1 MNRPRAFV
9 TGLGILTSIGQDIP
23 SFWENLLEGVCG
35 IDRITLFDASGY
47 RAKKAAEVKGFNPRQ
62 YFSPRQL
69 KRMSRCDQLG
79 MKAALEALTD
89 SALDLTNEDRERI
102 GIFIGG
108 GAGGIF
114 SAEKYRKEM
123 IRKGWRKVRPSLLL
137 PFSTCALNDGI
148 AEEYRILG
156 PRATIAT
163 ACSSSATA
171 IGCGLDAV
179 RSGEVDIAI
188 VGGSESLSEV
198 TFGGF
203 NSLRSVDEEYCRPF
217 DLNRKGLS
225 LGEGAAFLILEEA
238 DHARK
243 RGGKIL
249 AELMGC
255 GLSGDGQHMTAPD
268 PEGKGAARAM
278 QEALKD
284 AEVNREEVD
293 YINAH
298 GTATPANDAAETKA
312 IKSLFGQRA
321 GRIPVSAS
329 KSMIGH
335 CLGAAGALEAVATVL
350 AIRNNRIPPT
360 IHYETPDPEC
370 DLDYVP
376 NQARDTVV
384 DIALSNSF
392 AFGGNNTAL
401 VFGKWKG

>member
-1 MNRPRAFV
+1 MNRPRAVV
-9 TGLGILTSIGQDIP
+9 TGMGILTSIGQDLP
-23 SFWENLLEGVCG
+23 SFWKNLLAGVCG
-35 IDRITLFDASGY
+35 IDRITLFDPSGY
-47 RAKKAAEVKGFNPRQ
+47 RAKKAAEVKGFEPRRH
-62 YFSPRQL
+62 FSPRQL
-69 KRMSRCDQLG
+69 RRMSRCDQLG

-89 SALDLTNEDRERI
+89 SALVLEKVDRERV

-123 IRKGWRKVRPSLLL
+123 IQKGGRRGRPSLLL
-137 PFSTCALNDGI
+137 PFSTCALNDAL

-179 RSGEVDIAI
+179 RSGEVNIAV

-203 NSLRSVDEEYCRPF
+203 NSLRTVDEEYCRPF

-238 DHARK
+238 EHARK
-243 RGGKIL
+243 RGAKIH
-249 AELMGC
+249 AELMGY

-268 PEGKGAARAM
+268 PEGRGAARAM
-278 QEALKD
+278 REALKD
-284 AEVNREEVD
+284 AGVGPEEVG

-298 GTATPANDAAETKA
+298 GTATPANDASETKA
-312 IKSLFGQRA
+312 IKILFGEKARQ
-321 GRIPVSAS
+321 IPVSAS

-335 CLGAAGALEAVATVL
+335 CLGAAGALEAVATIS
-350 AIRNNRIPPT
+350 AIRADRIPPT

-376 NQARDTVV
+376 NRARDAVV
-384 DIALSNSF
+384 KIALSNSF

-401 VFGKWKG
+401 VFGKWR

>member
-1 MNRPRAFV
+1 MNRPRAVV
-9 TGLGILTSIGQDIP
+9 TGMGILASIGQDLP
-23 SFWENLLEGVCG
+23 SFWKNLLAGVCG
-35 IDRITLFDASGY
+35 IDRITLFDPSGY
-47 RAKKAAEVKGFNPRQ
+47 RAKKAAEVKGFEPRRH
-62 YFSPRQL
+62 FSPRQL
-69 KRMSRCDQLG
+69 RRMSRCDQLG

-89 SALDLTNEDRERI
+89 SALVLEKEDRERV

-114 SAEKYRKEM
+114 SAERYRKEM
-123 IRKGWRKVRPSLLL
+123 IQKGGRRVRPSLLL
-137 PFSTCALNDGI
+137 PFSTCALNDAI
-148 AEEYRILG
+148 AEEWRILG

-171 IGCGLDAV
+171 ISCGLDAV
-179 RSGEVDIAI
+179 RSGEADIAV

-238 DHARK
+238 EHARK
-243 RGGKIL
+243 RGAKIH
-249 AELMGC
+249 AELMGY

-268 PEGKGAARAM
+268 PGGQGAARAM
-278 QEALKD
+278 REALKD
-284 AEVNREEVD
+284 AGVGPEEVG

-298 GTATPANDAAETKA
+298 GTATPANDASETKA
-312 IKSLFGQRA
+312 IKILFGERA
-321 GRIPVSAS
+321 RQIPVSAS

-335 CLGAAGALEAVATVL
+335 CLGAAGALEAVATIL
-350 AIRNNRIPPT
+350 TIRADRIPPT

-376 NQARDTVV
+376 NRARDAGVK
-384 DIALSNSF
+384 IALSNSF

-401 VFGKWKG
+401 VFGKWK